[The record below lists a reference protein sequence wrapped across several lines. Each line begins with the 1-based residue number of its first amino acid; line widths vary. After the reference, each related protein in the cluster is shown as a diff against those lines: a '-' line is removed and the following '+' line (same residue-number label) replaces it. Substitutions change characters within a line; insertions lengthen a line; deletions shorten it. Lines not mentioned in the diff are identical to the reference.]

1 MASSLC
7 IFAMSMKRYFSILI
21 ILIITVAS
29 LHKTIVFA
37 YYEIDK
43 EYIIENLCVNADEP
57 EMGCEGK
64 CYLMNKANDDKA
76 VGIIV
81 DLLKSIKEFNAQIS
95 HQLVLNIPCNSE
107 SIINIEFLKKLE
119 LGYAISLIKPP
130 INKS

>member
-1 MASSLC
+1 
-7 IFAMSMKRYFSILI
+7 MKGIFSILI

-43 EYIIENLCVNADEP
+43 EYIIENLCVNTDEP

-95 HQLVLNIPCNSE
+95 DKLTLNIPYHSE
-107 SIINIEFLKKLE
+107 TIINVEFLKKLE